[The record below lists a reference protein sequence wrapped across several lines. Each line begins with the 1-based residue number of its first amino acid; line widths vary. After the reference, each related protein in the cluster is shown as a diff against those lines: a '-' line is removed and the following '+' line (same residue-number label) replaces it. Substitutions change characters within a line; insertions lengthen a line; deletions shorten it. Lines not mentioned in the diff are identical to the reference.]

1 MIVGKGAIGIS
12 VEGNDRVYEVPNGL
26 VVGMEDVG
34 TILMDVDAFDILAI
48 DIAAQVRAF
57 VYDEAFL
64 ALLPGLMGESGTK
77 QAGTNNEIIVV
88 FHSEE

>member
-1 MIVGKGAIGIS
+1 MIVGKGTVGIS

-48 DIAAQVRAF
+48 DIAAQVWTF

-64 ALLPGLMGESGTK
+64 ALFPGLVSESGAK

-88 FHSEE
+88 FHSER

>member
-1 MIVGKGAIGIS
+1 MIVGKGTVGIS

-48 DIAAQVRAF
+48 DIAAQMWAF

-64 ALLPGLMGESGTK
+64 ALFPGLMGESSAK